1 MCCATI
7 LYSTVLFVLLYDCEQ
22 VLSLHV
28 SDLDLRLDESI
39 VTWAQS
45 YWDRTAAYLQ
55 PAAAAVHTTQQVHW
69 TLPPEAITSS
79 TAAASQQVYMQ

>member
-1 MCCATI
+1 MLNHI
-7 LYSTVLFVLLYDCEQ
+7 VLLCACVQ

-28 SDLDLRLDESI
+28 SDLDLRLDEAI

-55 PAAAAVHTTQQVHW
+55 PAAAAAAAVHTAQQGQW
-69 TLPPEAITSS
+69 TLPPEAT
-79 TAAASQQVYMQ
+79 TATAQQV